1 MNTRGPYG
9 ADSSP
14 AAQREALR
22 SGELPVAVYGLGK
35 MGLPLAGVYAERTGN
50 VVGVDVDPAVVAA
63 VERGECHVTGEPG
76 LPELVAEQV
85 EAGRLRATTDGPA
98 AATTAA
104 IHVVI
109 VPTLVADG
117 EPELSILESVTA
129 DVAAGLSAG
138 DLVVVESTVPPGTCR
153 ELLAPTLAEA
163 SGVDAFGLAFCP
175 ERTSS
180 GRALRDVRGAYP
192 KVVGGVDGESA
203 RAAALV
209 YDALT
214 DGEVHV
220 VSDATTA
227 EAVKVF
233 EGVYRDVNIALANE
247 FATLADG
254 LGISVREAIE
264 TANRIPYCDLH
275 DPGPGVGGHC
285 IPFYPYFLLAV
296 AGSELPVTRTAREL
310 NESMPAWTV
319 SWLAERLGRELEG
332 ADVLVLGLTY
342 RAGVEETRASPGPEI
357 VEMLAQRGAT
367 VFACDPLVDPAD
379 HGARPVAVDA
389 VADGEF
395 DAVVLVT
402 PHEAF
407 EGIDWGSMA
416 PTLVLDGRDALEIE
430 DGDHRHVTLGGSVG
444 GRPQVVDRGEATP
457 PRTD

>member
-1 MNTRGPYG
+1 MSPRGPYG
-9 ADSSP
+9 TAESP

-22 SGELPVAVYGLGK
+22 AGELPVAVYGLGK
-35 MGLPLAGVYAERTGN
+35 MGLPLASVYAERTGN
-50 VVGVDVDPAVVAA
+50 VVGVDADPAVVDA
-63 VERGECHVTGEPG
+63 VECGECHVTGEPG
-76 LPELVAEQV
+76 LPALVAEQV
-85 EAGRLRATTDGPA
+85 GAGRLRATTDGPA
-98 AATTAA
+98 AAAAAA
-104 IHVVI
+104 IHVAI

-117 EPELSILESVTA
+117 EPDLSILESVVA
-129 DVAAGLSAG
+129 DVGAGLSAG

-153 ELLAPTLAEA
+153 EVLRPVLAET
-163 SGVDAFGLAFCP
+163 SGHGSFGLAFCP

-180 GRALRDVRGAYP
+180 GRALRDVRGAHP
-192 KVVGGVDGESA
+192 KVVGGVDDESA
-203 RAAALV
+203 RAAAFV
-209 YDALT
+209 YDELT

-264 TANRIPYCDLH
+264 TANRIPFCDLH

-285 IPFYPYFLLAV
+285 IPFYPYFLLSV
-296 AGSELPVTRTAREL
+296 AAGELPVTRTARER

-319 SWLAERLGRELEG
+319 SWLTERLDRELEG

-357 VEMLAQRGAT
+357 VEILSERGAT

-379 HGARPVAVDA
+379 YGARPVAVDA

-395 DAVVLVT
+395 DAVLLVSA
-402 PHEAF
+402 HAEF
-407 EGIDWGSMA
+407 EGIEWSAMA
-416 PTLVLDGRDALEIE
+416 PTTVLDGRDALEIT
-430 DGDHRHVTLGGSVG
+430 GGHHRHVTLGGSAG
-444 GRPQVVDRGEATP
+444 ERPQVVDPEGTTP
-457 PRTD
+457 PRTG